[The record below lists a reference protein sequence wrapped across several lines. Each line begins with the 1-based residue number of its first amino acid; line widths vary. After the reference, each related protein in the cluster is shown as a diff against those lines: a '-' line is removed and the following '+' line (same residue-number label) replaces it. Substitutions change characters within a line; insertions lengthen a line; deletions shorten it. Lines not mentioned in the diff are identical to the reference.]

1 MIDRLDSGL
10 RHYARIIARD
20 LDIDVLSLE
29 GGARRAAWVR
39 RCMRSVVLSCV
50 RALRLS
56 PMRYSWLSG
65 WRMPI

>member
-20 LDIDVLSLE
+20 LDCDVLSTE
-29 GGARRAAWVR
+29 GGGAAGGWAR
-39 RCMRSVVLSCV
+39 RCMRFVARNCA

-56 PMRYSWLSG
+56 PMRCSWRSG
-65 WRMPI
+65 WRMLI